1 MTAAR
6 TTSFSVDTVLSR
18 IGYAFREGARWLLR
32 GLLAITIICM
42 AGVIAVV
49 TAAVGLIVAAIAVLL
64 LLTGARSG
72 TARATRTHDARIDPD
87 GVTLNAHRTARGWT
101 VE

>member
-6 TTSFSVDTVLSR
+6 TSFSVETLLAR
-18 IGYAFREGARWLLR
+18 IGYAFREAARWALR
-32 GLLAITIICM
+32 GLLAITIIFM
-42 AGVIAVV
+42 AGVIAVI

-64 LLTGARSG
+64 RLTGARPS
-72 TARATRTHDARIDPD
+72 ANRKPRSPKIDPD
-87 GVTLNAHRTARGWT
+87 GVTLNAHRTPRGWT